1 MLNPSSKLKG
11 EKDMMKYEK
20 ARQLKDKIEDIRTNY
35 TADLKVRRF
44 SFRKIEI
51 NNRSL
56 ASGRQR
62 FVLLIRARKQ
72 KQNKRH
78 QFLQTRVNFEAESAL
93 KSGS

>member
-62 FVLLIRARKQ
+62 FVLLPIP
-72 KQNKRH
+72 KQNEKKASILKN
-78 QFLQTRVNFEAESAL
+78 QANFEVSF
-93 KSGS
+93 